1 MRRESVFR
9 VVCVIVVEAIQAHR
23 SQGSEANRVIERFN
37 RLKVEE
43 RQDIINFL
51 RSLSLLMDL
60 TRSMEES
67 RMTTVIR
74 DFSSVAAPYFAV
86 RRPIEELG
94 RRNLTY
100 SQSIRSSGPC

>member
-43 RQDIINFL
+43 PQDIINFL
-51 RSLSLLMDL
+51 RS
-60 TRSMEES
+60 R
-67 RMTTVIR
+67 
-74 DFSSVAAPYFAV
+74 
-86 RRPIEELG
+86 
-94 RRNLTY
+94 
-100 SQSIRSSGPC
+100 